1 MHSASTWV
9 ARPARHRDGVPDQ
22 SIVLCPHRDALCPV
36 QDWAL
41 FPCHAVL
48 QGQAV
53 VAQQGRR
60 GRRFGFIWMGGQEV
74 LFEF

>member
-1 MHSASTWV
+1 MHSASTWI
-9 ARPARHRDGVPDQ
+9 ARPARQRDGVPDQ
-22 SIVLCPHRDALCPV
+22 SIVLRPDSDAVRPVRDR
-36 QDWAL
+36 AL
-41 FPCHAVL
+41 FLRHVVL

-53 VAQQGRR
+53 VGQQGRR